1 MWAICKSKQAKLY
14 IKYIYED
21 VKYSF
26 SRTPL
31 TEEQVIKCIN
41 YAPFKIKN
49 PELTP
54 ATELKP
60 ELVFVLN
67 KKDCPERYT
76 KLSRRISE
84 LAKINRGS
92 DNWETVLSKSY
103 ISKVKGTSRL
113 VRNSDKSRIHIAKR
127 KNNVNTKN
135 SVCIPDDTREEF
147 FAASKEYNGYPDDN
161 MFCMYVENGGEFKAW
176 SRLMDELYEQGLQK

>member
-14 IKYIYED
+14 IRYIYDD

-26 SRTPL
+26 SRAPL
-31 TEEQVIKCIN
+31 TEEQVVKCIH

-49 PELTP
+49 PKLEP
-54 ATELKP
+54 ATELTKDL
-60 ELVFVLN
+60 EFVLD
-67 KKDCPERYT
+67 KKVCPEKYT
-76 KLSRRISE
+76 KLCRRISQ
-84 LAKINRGS
+84 LAKENRGS
-92 DNWETVLSKSY
+92 DNWETVPSKSY